1 MGRFVAGIIVGAAG
15 LAAGAY
21 VYVHY
26 GFMDMRA
33 DQPAGRIERFYMRDA
48 MDKYADRH
56 APKLPNPV
64 PPTNA
69 NLIEGIRVYKNNC
82 AICHGGPEK
91 PVAALGQTFS
101 PPVPQFLKDAPDMPE
116 YQNYWVIRH
125 GVKMTGMPAWDQ
137 ILPDIDIWKVTTFLS
152 KMDQLSQL
160 SPEVQAAWKASEE
173 SRPGAQTASSAPVA
187 QPNSPPSASPQQQV
201 PRRHRH

>member
-1 MGRFVAGIIVGAAG
+1 MGRFVAGVLAGAAG

-33 DQPAGRIERFYMRDA
+33 DKPASRIERFYMRGA
-48 MDKYADRH
+48 MDKSVDRH
-56 APKLPNPV
+56 AAKLRNPV
-64 PPTNA
+64 PATDA
-69 NLIEGIRVYKNNC
+69 NLIEGIRVYKSNC

-91 PVAALGQTFS
+91 PVSSLAQNFS

-116 YQNYWVIRH
+116 HQNYWIIQH

-137 ILPDIDIWKVTTFLS
+137 VLSDIDIWKVTTFLS
-152 KMDQLSQL
+152 KMGELSQL
-160 SPEVQAAWKASEE
+160 SPEVQAAWKASGELE
-173 SRPGAQTASSAPVA
+173 PGAQPVPATSAA
-187 QPNSPPSASPQQQV
+187 QPNSTPHQV
-201 PRRHRH
+201 PHRRRR